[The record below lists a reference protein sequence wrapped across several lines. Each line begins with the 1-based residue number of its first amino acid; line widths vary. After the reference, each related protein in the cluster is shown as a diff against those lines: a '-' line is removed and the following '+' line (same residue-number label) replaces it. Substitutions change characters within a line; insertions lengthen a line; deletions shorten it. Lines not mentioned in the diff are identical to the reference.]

1 MSAKSKRDHAL
12 LSASGASRWI
22 NCPPSA
28 RLEDTF
34 PDSTTEYA
42 EEGTLAHA
50 IGELKLRKEFVDPM
64 GPRAFN
70 NRIKKFRENPLYQ
83 KEMLDHTEAYL
94 EYIQSLVHQ
103 YNAPPFIAV
112 ETKVDFSAWVPEGF
126 GTCDCIVIGEN
137 VLNIIDFKY
146 GRSFVEAEENPQM
159 KLYSLGALVLYGVLF
174 NIEKVVLHIIQP
186 RVDNISSFALTP
198 ADLMKW
204 GESIKAIAQTS
215 FNGEGEFNSGDHCK
229 FCKAKHVC
237 RARSENFTA
246 LEDFG
251 YKKSE
256 LLSNAE
262 IGEILS
268 IGRNL
273 KNWLSDIE
281 SYALSECLKGN
292 DIPGWK
298 AVEGRSNRR
307 ISDVDSAFENLISNG
322 YDEAILYERKPLTLT
337 QIEKLVPKKQF
348 EELLGK
354 YIIKPPG
361 KPTIVQE
368 SDNREAISNRVS
380 AQSDFNIGG

>member
-292 DIPGWK
+292 AIPGWK